1 MGDGKSSLKAADATP
16 ASQPRALLSAV
27 VVAINDLV
35 AALDAVGLYQRL
47 RESPGCRLRA
57 LDRNLPDETFDDLL
71 VSCEAFAVMTG
82 PSALATD
89 DLNRLRS
96 EAQRLLR
103 TLQQVADAARGRR
116 RLTLIGTTMGAG
128 ATGAQNSFLRT
139 ALSAPRSRESLEGL
153 IDALSALAALAESG
167 KPQQRKRLIPI
178 GAGLVIPVTVLGGA
192 MALIIVLLASIAL
205 VTGRAPIT
213 PNGLDIPLTSA
224 LPTAT
229 PLPTATA
236 RPKITPTANPGNP
249 TPTTHPGVGPTPRPG
264 STPTTPPSGGYGVL
278 SVSSSSNPIAPCS
291 GNPDSFTIS
300 YSGGSKSLTWSVTS
314 TDPSN
319 LSYSQAS
326 GTLTPGGSVDVT
338 VFNKSDT
345 NQGTIYVTG
354 GSQQQT
360 VSFDATQCN
369 SQG

>member
-1 MGDGKSSLKAADATP
+1 MIWWRRSTRLDCISGYVNL
-16 ASQPRALLSAV
+16 
-27 VVAINDLV
+27 LV
-35 AALDAVGLYQRL
+35 A
-47 RESPGCRLRA
+47 GCA
-57 LDRNLPDETFDDLL
+57 PLDRNLPDETFDDLL

-116 RLTLIGTTMGAG
+116 RLTLIGTTMGTG

-153 IDALSALAALAESG
+153 IDALSALAALAKSG
-167 KPQQRKRLIPI
+167 KPEQRKRLIPI

-192 MALIIVLLASIAL
+192 IALIIVLLASIAL

-229 PLPTATA
+229 PPPTATA
-236 RPKITPTANPGNP
+236 RPKSTRTANPGTP
-249 TPTTHPGVGPTPRPG
+249 TPTTRPGGAPTPRPG
-264 STPTTPPSGGYGVL
+264 FTPTTPPSGGYGVM
-278 SVSSSSNPIAPCS
+278 SVSPNTIAPCV
-291 GNPDSFTIS
+291 GNSDSFTIS

-319 LSYSQAS
+319 LSYSSAS
-326 GTLTPGGSVDVT
+326 GILTPGGSVDVT
-338 VFNKSDT
+338 VSNKSDT

-360 VSFDATQCN
+360 VSFDATNC
-369 SQG
+369 